1 MGQAWVK
8 QNLVNLQSLIF
19 SADGI
24 ADLYLCTITQNQD
37 INCSKSQILRHLTSF
52 VACYAE
58 DDPCEVKPLAP
69 NMRRFIAA
77 TRPGLHGKRQKYS
90 Q

>member
-24 ADLYLCTITQNQD
+24 ADLYLCTITQNHC
-37 INCSKSQILRHLTSF
+37 INCSKSQILRHLTCF

-77 TRPGLHGKRQKYS
+77 TRPGLRGKGQKYS